1 MRAVIPSLVA
11 AALALSGCTAL
22 DDLDRQLS
30 AALNPQEPAPVVE
43 PFQPLPERKPTDVP
57 PPKRQPA
64 KRAPAAPATLAPKP
78 ESVPAEAEAPAEAEP
93 AAAAVAVPPKRGK
106 LPEGMVGLSAE
117 QLRARFG
124 TPAEEIEETPGV
136 TWRYRPE
143 GCVLD
148 IHLFPRVESQGL
160 YALDASAET
169 LTVEECVAVLAA
181 PPEAEPAAAAGETA
195 DDAEPRATEGPDAAA
210 AVPAT
215 TPAASPAPAD
225 AAVTEAPPA
234 D

>member
-1 MRAVIPSLVA
+1 MRAVILPLVA
-11 AALALSGCTAL
+11 ATLALSGCTAL
-22 DDLDRQLS
+22 DDLDRRLS
-30 AALNPQEPAPVVE
+30 AALNPQEPAPAPVVE

-64 KRAPAAPATLAPKP
+64 KRAPAAPATLAPEP
-78 ESVPAEAEAPAEAEP
+78 EPVPPEPEEP
-93 AAAAVAVPPKRGK
+93 ADTAEAAAVAAAPKRGK
-106 LPEGMVGLSAE
+106 LPEGLVGLSAE

-169 LTVEECVAVLAA
+169 LTVEECLAVLTA
-181 PPEAEPAAAAGETA
+181 PPEAEPAAAAETV
-195 DDAEPRATEGPDAAA
+195 DEAEPDASERPDAAA
-210 AVPAT
+210 EQA
-215 TPAASPAPAD
+215 PAPAD
-225 AAVTEAPPA
+225 TAATETAPA